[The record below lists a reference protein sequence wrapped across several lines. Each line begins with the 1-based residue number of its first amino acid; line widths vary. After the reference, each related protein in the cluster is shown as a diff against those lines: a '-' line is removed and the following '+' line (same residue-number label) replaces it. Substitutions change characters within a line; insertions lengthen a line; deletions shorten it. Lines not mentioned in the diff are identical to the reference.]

1 MAGKLTNRS
10 STGCCY
16 VEIDGAYFGT
26 TFPHVFLMTH
36 AQLVPPP
43 PTQAYVPRVYGYKV
57 HTSSEYYTGRRKVSQ
72 SSSNSSSRDGGNG
85 NGGAADKDKYRKAAH
100 LMDHRLKGT
109 GRPADS
115 PPQQAR

>member
-1 MAGKLTNRS
+1 MAEWRLTTRPLILL
-10 STGCCY
+10 CY
-16 VEIDGAYFGT
+16 VVAEIDGAYFGT

-43 PTQAYVPRVYGYKV
+43 PTQTYVPRVYGYKV

-72 SSSNSSSRDGGNG
+72 SSSRG
-85 NGGAADKDKYRKAAH
+85 GGAAGTADKDKYRKAAH

-109 GRPADS
+109 GRPADT